1 MTQKYYYPSI
11 DCFKLL
17 AAFLVIAI
25 HTSPLTS
32 ISPEADYILARVL
45 ARVAVPFFFMVTGYF
60 VLPKALEDGAYG
72 LAYLKRIGLIYL
84 ISMAL
89 YLPVG
94 IYAGHFKGA
103 GVISVLKMIFLDGTF
118 YHLWYLPALILGFT
132 VILLLLRVL
141 PVPAVGAV
149 CGLLYGAGL
158 FGDSY
163 YGLIGEASFVHSI
176 YQGLFHVFEYT
187 RNGLFYTPIFLFLGY
202 ALTWRRPSFA
212 LSMGALGGSFG
223 LLLGEGILLKL
234 LETQRHDSMY
244 LFLLP
249 VMYFLFCALL
259 EDCTEERQKTFP
271 KDLPL
276 FIYLLHP
283 LFIILVRGGAK
294 VTTLT
299 FFVDN
304 SLAHYMAVVVST
316 LAGALILAKLLA
328 MLPRRTGSRKKIAA
342 RSGKENAKTHKRH
355 MESEAKSAFRK

>member
-1 MTQKYYYPSI
+1 MTQKYYYPAI
-11 DCFKLL
+11 DRFKLL

-103 GVISVLKMIFLDGTF
+103 GVISILKMIFLDGTF
-118 YHLWYLPALILGFT
+118 YHLWYLPALILGFA
-132 VILLLLRVL
+132 VLLPLLRAL
-141 PVPAVGAV
+141 PLPATGTV
-149 CGLLYGAGL
+149 CGLLYLIGL

-163 YGLIGEASFVHSI
+163 YGLIGEESFVYSI
-176 YQGLFHVFEYT
+176 YQGLFHLFEYT

-202 ALTWRRPSFA
+202 TLTQKRPSFA
-212 LSMGALGGSFG
+212 LATGALGGSFG
-223 LLLGEGILLKL
+223 LLLGEGIVLKL
-234 LETQRHDSMY
+234 AEAQRHDSMY
-244 LFLLP
+244 IFLLP
-249 VMYFLFCALL
+249 VMYFLFSTLL
-259 EDCTEERQKTFP
+259 EDCTEEQQKTFP

-294 VTTLT
+294 VTKLT

-304 SLAHYMAVVVST
+304 SLAHYTAVAVSAF
-316 LAGALILAKLLA
+316 AGALILTKLLA
-328 MLPRRTGSRKKIAA
+328 ILKRQTGFRKKSVP
-342 RSGKENAKTHKRH
+342 RSGNRNASTRRRNA
-355 MESEAKSAFRK
+355 ERTSYETE